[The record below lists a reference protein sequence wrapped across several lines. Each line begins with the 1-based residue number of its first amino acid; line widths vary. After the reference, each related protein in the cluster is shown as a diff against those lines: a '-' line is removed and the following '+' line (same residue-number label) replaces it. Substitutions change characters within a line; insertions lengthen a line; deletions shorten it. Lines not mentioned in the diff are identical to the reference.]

1 MSNKVLF
8 STNVG
13 TFAIIENFLQVRM
26 ISLKS
31 SLKICTKIHGNSV
44 FHLFG
49 ATLPF
54 RQVSDKRLIRKPLKK
69 FKPTTSMKHLEELEE
84 DDFYES
90 QLKQAR
96 RIADVSHEL
105 IVPKSRR
112 KEPVKL
118 ATSEK
123 KIGKG
128 R

>member
-1 MSNKVLF
+1 
-8 STNVG
+8 
-13 TFAIIENFLQVRM
+13 
-26 ISLKS
+26 
-31 SLKICTKIHGNSV
+31 
-44 FHLFG
+44 
-49 ATLPF
+49 
-54 RQVSDKRLIRKPLKK
+54 
-69 FKPTTSMKHLEELEE
+69 MKHLEELEE

-123 KIGKG
+123 KIEKG